1 MSSPK
6 PRRRS
11 TSRAQQK
18 SLKKPAIPLYVS
30 AVAAGFPLPGD
41 DAVEQT
47 LSIDQYLVQNPVAT
61 FFVRASGHSMEG
73 VHITT
78 GDILVVDRS
87 VSPKSGAIV
96 VAAVFGELVVKRL
109 MKKGSKTLLVSEHTD
124 YEPIVVEDG
133 SDCVIWGVV
142 TGVVRKLA

>member
-1 MSSPK
+1 MPFVK
-6 PRRRS
+6 PRRPSSTRS
-11 TSRAQQK
+11 N
-18 SLKKPAIPLYVS
+18 KKPKTKAAIPLYVS

-47 LSIDQYLVQNPVAT
+47 LSIDQHLVQNPAAT

-73 VHITT
+73 AHIAT

-87 VSPKSGAIV
+87 VAPSSGAIV

-109 MKKGSKTLLVSEHTD
+109 VRKGSKTLLVSEHTD

-133 SDCVIWGVV
+133 GDCVVWGVV
-142 TGVVRKLA
+142 VGVVRKLS